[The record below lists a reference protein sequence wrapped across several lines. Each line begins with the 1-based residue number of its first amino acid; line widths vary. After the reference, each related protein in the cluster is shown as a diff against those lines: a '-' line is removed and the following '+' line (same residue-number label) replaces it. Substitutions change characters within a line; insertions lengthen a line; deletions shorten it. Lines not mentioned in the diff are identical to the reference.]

1 MALRYPRFLEGQRRA
16 TDARNLR
23 GHFSEITR
31 AMSVL
36 LSMLSAETGLF
47 EGDLLKII
55 RRAPRRYKTF
65 LIPKRSGGMRE
76 IAQPARE
83 VKLLQRAIVRR
94 VLANLPIHDAAKAY
108 RQGLS
113 IRDNAKPHS
122 GNSPIL
128 KMDFKDFFPSIR
140 SADWEQYCTRNAV
153 LMGEDIPYT
162 SQILFRRVTG
172 EHLLKL
178 SIGAPSS
185 PSLSN
190 ILLFDFDEL
199 VASEA
204 AKRGILYTRY
214 ADDITFSGQRI
225 GMLKDMVK
233 VVEHSARRIE
243 RPSLSVNGKKA
254 TFITASMRRTVT
266 GVILAND
273 GTLSLGREKKRLISA
288 KVHYASIG
296 KLDLQDMIELA
307 GQLSFSNVV
316 EPQFILK
323 LRVRYGDEGISVIQ
337 RAAAL
342 ASTKSPSA

>member
-1 MALRYPRFLEGQRRA
+1 
-16 TDARNLR
+16 
-23 GHFSEITR
+23 
-31 AMSVL
+31 MSIL

-55 RRAPRRYKTF
+55 RTAPRRYKTF

-122 GNSPIL
+122 GDSPIL

-153 LMGEDIPYT
+153 LTAEDIPYT
-162 SQILFRRVTG
+162 SQVLFRRVTG

-190 ILLFDFDEL
+190 ILLFNFDGL
-199 VASEA
+199 VADEA
-204 AKRGILYTRY
+204 SKRGILYTRY
-214 ADDITFSGQRI
+214 ADDMTFSGQRI

-233 VVEHSARRIE
+233 VVEHSARHIE
-243 RPSLSVNGKKA
+243 RPNLVVNNKKTA
-254 TFITASMRRTVT
+254 FITASMRRTVT
-266 GVILAND
+266 GVILANN
-273 GTLSLGREKKRLISA
+273 GTLSLGRDRKRLISA
-288 KVHYASIG
+288 KVHHASLG
-296 KLDLQDMIELA
+296 KLDVQQMIDLA
-307 GQLSFSNVV
+307 GQISYANVI
-316 EPQFILK
+316 EPQFIGK
-323 LRVRYGDEGISVIQ
+323 LRMRYGDEKILLIQ
-337 RAAAL
+337 KAAAL
-342 ASTKSPSA
+342 ALAKPPFA

>member
-1 MALRYPRFLEGQRRA
+1 MQQDLSHHERPIKH
-16 TDARNLR
+16 TLR
-23 GHFSEITR
+23 GN
-31 AMSVL
+31 
-36 LSMLSAETGLF
+36 GLF

-55 RRAPRRYKTF
+55 RTAPRRYKTF

-122 GNSPIL
+122 GNGPIL

-140 SADWEQYCTRNAV
+140 SADWEQYCTRNAI
-153 LMGEDIPYT
+153 LMGNDISYT

-190 ILLFDFDEL
+190 ILLFDFDGL
-199 VASEA
+199 VAGEA
-204 AKRGILYTRY
+204 AK
-214 ADDITFSGQRI
+214 
-225 GMLKDMVK
+225 
-233 VVEHSARRIE
+233 
-243 RPSLSVNGKKA
+243 
-254 TFITASMRRTVT
+254 
-266 GVILAND
+266 LANN
-273 GTLSLGREKKRLISA
+273 GTLSLGRDKKRLISA

-307 GQLSFSNVV
+307 GQLSFANVV
-316 EPQFILK
+316 EPQFISK
-323 LRVRYGDEGISVIQ
+323 LRVRYGDEQISVIQ
-337 RAAAL
+337 RAVAR
-342 ASTKSPSA
+342 ASAQSPPA

>member
-1 MALRYPRFLEGQRRA
+1 
-16 TDARNLR
+16 
-23 GHFSEITR
+23 
-31 AMSVL
+31 
-36 LSMLSAETGLF
+36 MLSAETGLF

-55 RRAPRRYKTF
+55 RTAPRRYKTF
-65 LIPKRSGGMRE
+65 QIPKRSGGMRE

-94 VLANLPIHDAAKAY
+94 VLASLPIHDAAKAY

-113 IRDNAKPHS
+113 IRDNAKMHS
-122 GNSPIL
+122 GDSPIL

-153 LMGEDIPYT
+153 LVAEDISYT
-162 SQILFRRVTG
+162 SQILFRRVAG

-190 ILLFDFDEL
+190 ILLFEFDRS
-199 VASEA
+199 VAGEA

-214 ADDITFSGQRI
+214 ADDMTFSGQRI

-233 VVEHSARRIE
+233 VVEHSARYIE
-243 RPSLSVNGKKA
+243 NPNLVVNNKKT

-266 GVILAND
+266 GVVLANN
-273 GTLSLGREKKRLISA
+273 GTLSLGRDKKRLISS
-288 KVHYASIG
+288 KVHHASLG
-296 KLDLQDMIELA
+296 RLNTQEMMDLA
-307 GQLSFSNVV
+307 GQLSFTNVI
-316 EPQFILK
+316 EPQFLLK
-323 LRVRYGDEGISVIQ
+323 LRIWYGDEKISLIQ
-337 RAAAL
+337 RAATL
-342 ASTKSPSA
+342 ASSKPSLA